1 MIYYK
6 DDKIKIRDIQEEDAV
21 NLFLWSIDKELNKND
36 PRPLPRTSKEL
47 AAECIDYCNRFDN
60 EIFNKNSS
68 KRKYMYFI
76 ITDMADKA
84 IGFVNFFSIDYL
96 KQQGEMGIK
105 IGDKTCWRKGIAAR
119 AVQVVVDYIFE
130 NMNINRIY
138 IETTES
144 NKPAISLF
152 QKLQFEYCGQYI
164 LGEENNLINE
174 KQNGVNGTSLLG
186 NNIITVNPMVKDYE
200 KWIPF

>member
-152 QKLQFEYCGQYI
+152 QK
-164 LGEENNLINE
+164 
-174 KQNGVNGTSLLG
+174 TS
-186 NNIITVNPMVKDYE
+186 I
-200 KWIPF
+200 